1 MDSETARRHRRP
13 GPGRDGGEV
22 SKTERIALRDATYT
36 EPELPERRCETCEYF
51 QWDNDECELV
61 DKVVKVYATC
71 EAWEKS

>member
-1 MDSETARRHRRP
+1 M
-13 GPGRDGGEV
+13 